1 MKDSFIFYRSFYKAL
16 KKITNKELKADIYD
30 AICELGL
37 NENVTELNDETGQ
50 IIMELITPQLEANN
64 KRYECGKKG
73 GRPKK
78 KTTG

>member
-1 MKDSFIFYRSFYKAL
+1 MKDSFIFYRSFYNAL
-16 KKITNKELKADIYD
+16 QKIKDKELKADIYD

-37 NENVTELNDETGQ
+37 NENVTELDDGIGQ
-50 IIMELITPQLEANN
+50 MIMELITPQLVANN
-64 KRYECGKKG
+64 KKYKDGKKG